1 VDIGYLLAVAFLFG
15 DMGMFIAHAL
25 GLILYYMRSYLEF
38 FDDEIT
44 S

>member
-1 VDIGYLLAVAFLFG
+1 VDMGYLLAVAFLFG

-25 GLILYYMRSYLEF
+25 GLILHYTGSYLEF
-38 FDDEIT
+38 FDNEIT